1 MTSRNIHQ
9 EVYQSPLAS
18 TPAMPSSCS
27 SGENHHGMN
36 SYSTLKYEF
45 MFFLPSPPFPTH
57 SFLPL
62 LSPLFSSSYLLYF
75 FFSLISINRLVDLLL
90 SPEPFKWFTLSGLL
104 SDHRVRSGLGSV
116 SYWGGVL
123 PQGSL
128 ACFKDVVS
136 AVAVVKEARAHVH
149 LESETV

>member
-1 MTSRNIHQ
+1 
-9 EVYQSPLAS
+9 
-18 TPAMPSSCS
+18 MPSSYS
-27 SGENHHGMN
+27 SGENHCGMN

-45 MFFLPSPPFPTH
+45 MFFLPSPLFPTH

-75 FFSLISINRLVDLLL
+75 FFFLISINRLVNLLL
-90 SPEPFKWFTLSGLL
+90 SPEPFKWFTFSGLL
-104 SDHRVRSGLGSV
+104 SDQSKK
-116 SYWGGVL
+116 WAGVL

-128 ACFKDVVS
+128 ACFKDVVL